1 MKTVI
6 LTIIV
11 ALVIGFLL
19 GLLLGLFKR
28 IFAVHVDPKVSQ
40 VRAVLSG
47 ANCGGCGYA
56 GCDAFAEAVVA
67 GQAATNACVAGGA
80 ECAANVAKV
89 MGVDSQAS
97 LPKVAFLACNG
108 SKDCAKDKAEY
119 QGVKTCAAAQLT
131 MNGTKACAFGCVGFG
146 DCQAACPF
154 EAITMGADGLPHVN
168 RAKCVGCGKC
178 VKACPKNLFVL
189 MEADT
194 KGPVA
199 KCSCKSDNKAQIK
212 KDCSAGCFKCGMCVR
227 KCPEQAIVLEDGI
240 PKIDYQKC
248 TGCQECIKACPDKV
262 LALF

>member
-1 MKTVI
+1 
-6 LTIIV
+6 
-11 ALVIGFLL
+11 
-19 GLLLGLFKR
+19 
-28 IFAVHVDPKVSQ
+28 
-40 VRAVLSG
+40 
-47 ANCGGCGYA
+47 
-56 GCDAFAEAVVA
+56 
-67 GQAATNACVAGGA
+67 
-80 ECAANVAKV
+80 
-89 MGVDSQAS
+89 MG
-97 LPKVAFLACNG
+97 
-108 SKDCAKDKAEY
+108 E
-119 QGVKTCAAAQLT
+119 
-131 MNGTKACAFGCVGFG
+131 
-146 DCQAACPF
+146 
-154 EAITMGADGLPHVN
+154 DGLPHVN

-199 KCSCKSDNKAQIK
+199 QCSCKSDNKPQIK